1 MCGHTPI
8 VDDGRPCTKIA
19 GRLYDLWMRI
29 SCTTP
34 RLPAPRLVLSAAV
47 LALTVTAAACAPAS
61 DSGDASAPASSST
74 SLADCRPG
82 SLALTTPG
90 VLTVATDDPAYSPWF
105 VDNTPTNGEGF
116 ESAVAYAVA
125 DKLGFAKN
133 QVTWTKAG
141 FNQVIQP
148 GKKNFDFDI
157 NQFSISAQR
166 AKAVDFSSPYYSAS
180 QAIITLQGSKYAGA
194 TSLADLKGAKLGAQI
209 ATTSLTAIDQI
220 APTTAPLVYDDTSKA
235 GQALQNRQVDA
246 IVADLPTAYYL
257 TSAELT
263 GAKIVGEFQPTK
275 GEQERFG
282 LLLSKGSALTP
293 CVSAAVDA
301 LASDGTLT
309 RLQDRW
315 LTQATSV
322 PELR

>member
-1 MCGHTPI
+1 MT
-8 VDDGRPCTKIA
+8 
-19 GRLYDLWMRI
+19 I
-29 SCTTP
+29 STS
-34 RLPAPRLVLSAAV
+34 RGLAAIAV
-47 LALTVTAAACAPAS
+47 LALALTAACAPTS
-61 DSGDASAPASSST
+61 DSDGGSASGAASASLSECEPAT
-74 SLADCRPG
+74 LPVVAKG
-82 SLALTTPG
+82 T
-90 VLTVATDDPAYSPWF
+90 LTVATDDPAYEPWF
-105 VDNTPTNGEGF
+105 SDNDPTNGKGF

-125 DKLGFAKN
+125 DKLGFTKN
-133 QVTWTKAG
+133 QVKWTKAG

-180 QAIITLQGSKYAGA
+180 QAIITLADSPFAGA

-235 GQALQNRQVDA
+235 GQALQNKQVDA

-257 TSAELT
+257 TSAEIT
-263 GAKIVGEFQPTK
+263 GGKIVGEFQPTK

-293 CVSAAVDA
+293 CVNAAVDS
-301 LASDGTLT
+301 LNSDGTLT
-309 RLQDRW
+309 DLQNEW
-315 LTQATSV
+315 LTRATSV
-322 PELR
+322 PELK